1 VKSVES
7 SPAIAPFY
15 VWEPPDRS
23 IRVLLRLSLI
33 DAFNSWLE
41 ESSAAGEEVGGILL
55 GSVEHRQDAGPVVR
69 IESFEPVRIEHR
81 RGPTYTLTEKE
92 KDRFGSEITAAQ
104 RRTRLTAVGLVRS
117 HIRRGLYLDIAD
129 AALFRR
135 YFPDPA
141 GVFLLL
147 SAGPEP
153 VGGFF
158 WEAGDLQKQAPYARF
173 PLDRQ
178 RLERTSEPL
187 VTSGGVEPPRPVAPT
202 RRALP
207 VQITKREPR
216 APRRL
221 ELVRWSAL
229 LGAAAAILLT
239 VALWHESRA
248 TSPPK
253 PARIGLG
260 LNVARQGD
268 HLQLTWDSRSPLVV
282 QASAGTLWIDDGI
295 QHTRRDLNRAALLK
309 GAATYEPISG
319 DVNFALEVHDGPLSS
334 RESIRSIQNDLAAA
348 SAAPSA
354 ASPVQPPPP
363 QESLQTTLT
372 TPAPAATA
380 VESRVPER
388 TPRRIA
394 RRVFAPP
401 PAEPEQ
407 AATLPSNNVALAAP
421 PAAIA
426 LAPPVIPPVATG
438 IRAAPLPP
446 PPPVL
451 DIVGYKAVPES
462 KFRLGIRGGAEE
474 FVSPK
479 ALREVR
485 PELPRFVAETL
496 SGDQRVELRAEI
508 DSGGRVTDVEP
519 LTRGVNPWLTGA
531 ANTALRQWRFE
542 PALSKGRP
550 VASRVVVTFRFS
562 GPANAAPSSQ

>member
-1 VKSVES
+1 MKSVES

-33 DAFNSWLE
+33 EAFNSWLE
-41 ESSAAGEEVGGILL
+41 ESSDAGEEVGGILL
-55 GSVEHRQDAGPVVR
+55 GSVEHREDAGPVVR
-69 IESFEPVRIEHR
+69 IENFEPIRIEHR

-92 KDRFGSEITAAQ
+92 KDRFGGEITGAE

-135 YFPDPA
+135 YVPNPA

-158 WEAGDLQKQAPYARF
+158 WDAGDLQKQAPYARF

-178 RLERTSEPL
+178 RLERISEPL
-187 VTSGGVEPPRPVAPT
+187 VTNARKETPRPAPV

-207 VQITKREPR
+207 LQTTKRERR
-216 APRRL
+216 APRRF

-229 LGAAAAILLT
+229 LGVAAAVFLT
-239 VALWHESRA
+239 IALWHESRA
-248 TSPPK
+248 TPPPK

-268 HLQLTWDSRSPLVV
+268 HLRLTWDPRSPLVV

-309 GAATYEPISG
+309 GAAAYEPISA
-319 DVNFALEVHDGPLSS
+319 DVNFALEVRDRSLSS
-334 RESIRSIQNDLAAA
+334 RESIRSIQNDMAVASATPPAAA
-348 SAAPSA
+348 PLIETPAFEQPVESAVSI
-354 ASPVQPPPP
+354 
-363 QESLQTTLT
+363 
-372 TPAPAATA
+372 PAPAAVP
-380 VESRVPER
+380 VEARAPER
-388 TPRRIA
+388 TLRRVA

-401 PAEPEQ
+401 PAEPEH
-407 AATLPSNNVALAAP
+407 AAILPSNNVALAAP

-426 LAPPVIPPVATG
+426 LAPPVVPPVSTG

-451 DIVGYKAVPES
+451 DIVGYQALPEA
-462 KFRLGIRGGAEE
+462 KFRLGIRAAGD
-474 FVSPK
+474 FVSPRT
-479 ALREVR
+479 LREVR

-496 SGDQRVELRAEI
+496 SGDHRIELRAEV
-508 DSGGRVTDVEP
+508 DPTGTVTDVEP
-519 LTRGVNPWLTGA
+519 LTRGANPWLTGA
-531 ANTALRQWRFE
+531 ANTALRRWRFE
-542 PALSKGRP
+542 PALAKGRP
-550 VASRVVVTFRFS
+550 VASRVVVTFRFNGS
-562 GPANAAPSSQ
+562 DAAAPSSQ

>member
-1 VKSVES
+1 MKSVES

-23 IRVLLRLSLI
+23 IRVLLNLSII

-41 ESSAAGEEVGGILL
+41 ESSAAGEEAGGILL
-55 GSVEHRQDAGPVVR
+55 GSVERREDAAPVVR

-92 KDRFGSEITAAQ
+92 KDRFGAEIRAAQ

-129 AALFRR
+129 AALFHR

-158 WEAGDLQKQAPYARF
+158 WDAGDLQKQAPYARF

-187 VTSGGVEPPRPVAPT
+187 VANGGVELPRPAAPI
-202 RRALP
+202 RRALL
-207 VQITKREPR
+207 VQTTKHEPR
-216 APRRL
+216 TPRRF

-229 LGAAAAILLT
+229 LGAAAAVLLT

-248 TSPPK
+248 TPPPK

-268 HLQLTWDSRSPLVV
+268 HLRVTWDPRSPLVA

-295 QHTRRDLNRAALLK
+295 QHTRRDLNHAALLK
-309 GAATYEPISG
+309 GAAAYEPISG
-319 DVNFALEVHDGPLSS
+319 DVNFALEVRDGSLSS

-348 SAAPSA
+348 GAAPSA
-354 ASPVQPPPP
+354 TPPAEPPPP
-363 QESLQTTLT
+363 QELPQMTLT
-372 TPAPAATA
+372 TPAPVATG
-380 VESRVPER
+380 VETRAPER
-388 TPRRIA
+388 IRRRIA
-394 RRVFAPP
+394 RRVFTPP

-407 AATLPSNNVALAAP
+407 AAILPSNNVALAAP
-421 PAAIA
+421 PTVIA
-426 LAPPVIPPVATG
+426 LAPVIPPAAIGVG
-438 IRAAPLPP
+438 GAPLPP

-451 DIVGYKAVPES
+451 DIVGYEAVPES

-479 ALREVR
+479 ALRKVR

-496 SGDQRVELRAEI
+496 TGDQRVELRAEV
-508 DSGGRVTDVEP
+508 DPAGRVTDVEP

-531 ANTALRQWRFE
+531 ANTALRRWRFE
-542 PALSKGRP
+542 PALVKGRA
-550 VASRVVVTFRFS
+550 VASRVVVTFRFNGS
-562 GPANAAPSSQ
+562 ANAAPPSQ